1 MAVKKGGLGRGLD
14 SLFTENTAELSSA
27 TELKTTELEPNR
39 DQPRRDFDEE
49 AIASL
54 SASIKEYG
62 ILQPIVVRM
71 VNDRYQIVAGER
83 RWRAAMQAGLATVP
97 VVIKELDDMQVA
109 ELAVIENLQREDLNP
124 IEEAQA
130 FKRLAAVFGLSQE
143 QIAEKVGR
151 SRPAVANSLRL
162 LELDSASLDLVRKGE
177 ISASAARTLLSAKD
191 NATLKLM
198 REAAKNGASIR
209 ELEKMAKGVAEIKKD
224 KPKSAVPP
232 YFKEVELA
240 LTDELHR
247 KVKVQGTADK
257 GGTLSIEFYSKEDL
271 YDFLKRFN

>member
-49 AIASL
+49 AIRSL
-54 SASIKEYG
+54 AASIKEYG

-162 LELDSASLDLVRKGE
+162 LELDSVSLDLVRKGE

-209 ELEKMAKGVAEIKKD
+209 ELERMAKGVAESKKD
-224 KPKSAVPP
+224 KPNSAIPP

-257 GGTLSIEFYSKEDL
+257 GGMLSIEFYSKEDL
-271 YDFLKRFN
+271 YSFLKRFN

>member
-49 AIASL
+49 AINSL

-224 KPKSAVPP
+224 KPGSAIPP

-271 YDFLKRFN
+271 CEFLKRFN

>member
-49 AIASL
+49 AINSL

-224 KPKSAVPP
+224 KPGSAIPP

>member
-49 AIASL
+49 AINSL

-151 SRPAVANSLRL
+151 SGPAVANSLRL

-209 ELEKMAKGVAEIKKD
+209 ELEKMAKGVTEIKKD

>member
-49 AIASL
+49 AINSL

-209 ELEKMAKGVAEIKKD
+209 ELEKMAKGTAEIKKD

-271 YDFLKRFN
+271 CEFLKRFN

>member
-1 MAVKKGGLGRGLD
+1 MAAKKGGLGRGLD
-14 SLFTENTAELSSA
+14 SLFSENTAETSSA

-49 AIASL
+49 AINSL
-54 SASIKEYG
+54 ALSIKEYG
-62 ILQPIVVRM
+62 ILQPIVVRS
-71 VNDRYQIVAGER
+71 VSGRYQIVAGER

-124 IEEAQA
+124 VEEAQA
-130 FKRLAAVFGLSQE
+130 FKRLSAVFGLSQE

-162 LELDSASLDLVRKGE
+162 LELDAASLDLVRRGE

-209 ELEKMAKGVAEIKKD
+209 ELEKMAKGTPEKTAE
-224 KPKSAVPP
+224 KPAAQPS

-247 KVKVQGTADK
+247 KVKVQGTAKK
-257 GGTLSIEFYSKEDL
+257 GGILSIEFYSKEDL
-271 YDFLKRFN
+271 YEFVKRFN